1 MALFIPISYN
11 GHFGLSPLFQTK
23 EKWLSYWTCELV
35 ACSMSICTNEQFE
48 PETCRRGAKSVSVWE
63 RVPSRVNKGGNWTI
77 LFRWMCLLCFVF
89 CIDRTITRITEN
101 IHIQSW
107 MMVLIDDGFDRK
119 SIPSH
124 PTYWINNQFLVVL
137 WHVLWNQMV
146 ADLDVHGIHI
156 NEHSS
161 EVRLVVARLDFQGF
175 TWGDFTN
182 GGTPKWMAYKG
193 KCIYKRMRTGVSP
206 FLETPTCL
214 TQDWWLFQCYSSCSF
229 VLGYS
234 MGDSNLG

>member
-1 MALFIPISYN
+1 MAILVYPPYFRQRKSDCPIEHAS
-11 GHFGLSPLFQTK
+11 
-23 EKWLSYWTCELV
+23 
-35 ACSMSICTNEQFE
+35 
-48 PETCRRGAKSVSVWE
+48 
-63 RVPSRVNKGGNWTI
+63 
-77 LFRWMCLLCFVF
+77 CLLVRCPFAPMNSLNLKLAEEEQSPCRFERGYPHGSTKVATEQSFFVECVCYVLF
-89 CIDRTITRITEN
+89 FALIG
-101 IHIQSW
+101 QSPESQKIYTFKAGW
-107 MMVLIDDGFDRK
+107 WFWYVLIDDGFDRK